1 MSLIAT
7 SESVTGA
14 ALHARRV
21 DLALCF
27 FGRDQFLGGHT
38 IPVIPAWNPIF
49 TFVLARRRGPG
60 MTPCVPPPSKMESKN
75 CSPRRNHGR
84 EMLARWGNRCWP
96 AGGIDAGP
104 LGE

>member
-27 FGRDQFLGGHT
+27 FGRDQFLGRHT
-38 IPVIPAWNPIF
+38 IPVHRVIPAWNPIF
-49 TFVLARRRGPG
+49 TFVFARRRGPG
-60 MTPCVPPPSKMESKN
+60 MTPCVPPPSKIESKIVF
-75 CSPRRNHGR
+75 H
-84 EMLARWGNRCWP
+84 
-96 AGGIDAGP
+96 AGITGTAGP

>member
-27 FGRDQFLGGHT
+27 FGRDQFLGRHT
-38 IPVIPAWNPIF
+38 IRVHRVIPAWNPNF
-49 TFVLARRRGPG
+49 YFRFARRRGPG
-60 MTPCVPPPSKMESKN
+60 MTPCVPLAPPGRTI
-75 CSPRRNHGR
+75 SPYVSSDGINFWVA
-84 EMLARWGNRCWP
+84 ARS
-96 AGGIDAGP
+96 
-104 LGE
+104 L